1 MVTIFSVNIALFLV
15 DTLNIISIIKLLKH
29 LILLINFT
37 EDDESSVVDQCR
49 LRQSTEEIQN
59 LVLAMLN
66 KTIAEKLTSSILSLR
81 ETYLGTLQRYDL
93 DI

>member
-15 DTLNIISIIKLLKH
+15 DSLYIISIIKLLKH
-29 LILLINFT
+29 FILLINFT